1 MEQGAVELRQQKTTG
16 HPEKRVARSLCLLYM
31 KYPSDT
37 ELADLT
43 GYTIARIKQL
53 KRLDISCVSIDEPS
67 GGDADGTLLDTLAA
81 DVQYEQKEIEHRDC
95 KRQLDEL
102 LQKLN
107 PRDRRI
113 LELRYG
119 LDGEGS
125 KSLDEVGREMNM
137 TRERIRQIESKA
149 LSKLLEMSRKA
160 GLAEYLR
167 N

>member
-1 MEQGAVELRQQKTTG
+1 
-16 HPEKRVARSLCLLYM
+16 M

-53 KRLDISCVSIDEPS
+53 KGLDISCVSIDEPS

-113 LELRYG
+113 RVRTVVTW
-119 LDGEGS
+119 S
-125 KSLDEVGREMNM
+125 TASRFINIIA
-137 TRERIRQIESKA
+137 IRTK
-149 LSKLLEMSRKA
+149 
-160 GLAEYLR
+160 
-167 N
+167 